1 MMMNYINLDIET
13 WKTILNKYLWDINNS
28 QTIEQLYYSFNEA
41 SVTLS
46 QIVFYQLQRIIVQDI
61 IEDNSESD

>member
-1 MMMNYINLDIET
+1 MNNINLDIET

-28 QTIEQLYYSFNEA
+28 QTVEQLYYSFNEA
-41 SVTLS
+41 STTLS
-46 QIVFYQLQRIIVQDI
+46 KIVFCQLQRIIMQDI